1 MIRLFV
7 TVLGLLALAVGAA
20 GLVARYLPVTNDV
33 VLVVAAAAPYLT
45 VASLIALFM
54 FVIARRWVLTI
65 VAAPLC
71 VVMIAVQLP
80 RFIGPEKVGVPSVAV
95 RVVTANLGFGSADP
109 RAVTEMASTTA
120 DVLVIQELT
129 PEAATGL
136 SSAGLDAT
144 FPYRVLNPGASSSGI
159 GVWSRYPIIDSA
171 RIDGY
176 QMPMLRARIQI
187 PGVMFPTSVV
197 AVHLAAPWVQ
207 SLHYFRDDLAHFPV
221 TLREVSREAGSG
233 AVIVAGD
240 FNSTLDM
247 QPFRKLLAEGYRDA
261 GEQAGA
267 GLTLTYPSKSWRR
280 PVVGI
285 DHVLVYN
292 CSASTAQTVALPG
305 SDHRGLATVIDVPV
319 DPTASYPVV

>member
-1 MIRLFV
+1 MIRLFA
-7 TVLGLLALAVGAA
+7 TALGLVALAVGAA
-20 GLVARYLPVTNDV
+20 GLVARYLPVTNEV

-54 FVIARRWVLTI
+54 FVVSRRWVLTI
-65 VAAPLC
+65 VAALLC

-95 RVVTANLGFGSADP
+95 RVVTANLGRGHADP
-109 RAVTEMASTTA
+109 RAVTELAGTTA

-136 SSAGLDAT
+136 SGAGLDAI
-144 FPYRVLNPGASSSGI
+144 FPYRALNPAARSSGV

-171 RIDGY
+171 RIDAY
-176 QMPMLRARIQI
+176 VMPMLRARIQV
-187 PGVMFPTSVV
+187 PGVMFPTTVLS
-197 AVHLAAPWVQ
+197 VHLAAPWVQ
-207 SLHYFRDDLAHFPV
+207 SLHYFRDDVANFPV
-221 TLREVSREAGSG
+221 TLRELSREAGSG

-267 GLTLTYPSKSWRR
+267 GLTRTYPSKPWRR
-280 PVVGI
+280 PVIGI
-285 DHVLVYN
+285 DHVLVHN
-292 CSASTAQTVALPG
+292 CSASSVRTVALPG